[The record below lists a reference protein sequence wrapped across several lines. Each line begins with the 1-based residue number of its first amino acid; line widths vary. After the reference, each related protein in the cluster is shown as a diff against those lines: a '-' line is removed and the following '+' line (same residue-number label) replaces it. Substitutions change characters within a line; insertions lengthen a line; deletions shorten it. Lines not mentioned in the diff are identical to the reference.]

1 MPHPNAPAP
10 RATGL
15 LKNVAHIWRVGKL
28 VLPHLGGSFFSSLS
42 AAANLSDS
50 TGAGR
55 VAIHREV
62 FSCRS

>member
-1 MPHPNAPAP
+1 MSHPNAPAP

-15 LKNVAHIWRVGKL
+15 LKNVAHLWRVGKP
-28 VLPHLGGSFFSSLS
+28 VLPHFGGSFFSFRS

-55 VAIHREV
+55 VAIYPEV
-62 FSCRS
+62 FPCRS